1 MSTDDETENEE
12 GSASPG
18 IQAEL
23 LKSYLAFA
31 KRALARN
38 WLASALVLT
47 TVVAMTIVVAKYW
60 PRTYHCEAKLMVEI
74 NDALIGHGGTQNNV
88 ASLRGA
94 ANVISRHENLEAI
107 IKHTD
112 LVHLNAARRPPI
124 LKFKD
129 RMVEKFFGKMDD
141 DDAARA
147 MVWTLETR
155 LFADATDQQLVIGA
169 DWGDPET
176 SALIVQNAMDNY
188 LESRHT
194 AEISAIAEYISILE
208 GHANDLKNEVEALA
222 AQVQDARKKR
232 RDEVKEKLKL
242 AKGDTPAPQVVVRR
256 PVALPVIRD
265 GEDSV
270 ATRAAIDA
278 KRQAIADLEGQ
289 RQRRLLEL
297 QAKYDELKTR
307 YTPAHPVMEDLQQQI
322 NAASHES
329 PPVSALKSELRDL
342 EGQQEKRSAGM
353 AVGSA
358 LLGSGVRTSGLPPD
372 VQLPDDVVNLLN
384 SARPDDDTDPAL
396 GAQFGYAVAK
406 FSTLRTQIS
415 EARIELDTAQA
426 AFTRRYKVVSA
437 PEVPNKPIKPKVP
450 VIIGVGFFL
459 GLALGAVMGIGLELR
474 RGKIVEAWQVQE
486 LALPVLAELQFPP
499 SSSTPTE

>member
-1 MSTDDETENEE
+1 MPTDDEKDDEE
-12 GSASPG
+12 SAASPG
-18 IQAEL
+18 IPAEL

-38 WLASALVLT
+38 WLASAAILVA
-47 TVVAMTIVVAKYW
+47 VVAMTIVVAKYW

-112 LVHLNAARRPPI
+112 LVHLSASRRPPI
-124 LKFKD
+124 LKLKD
-129 RMVEKFFGKMDD
+129 RIIEKVFGKISDE
-141 DDAARA
+141 DAARA
-147 MVWTLETR
+147 MVWTLESK

-176 SALIVQNAMDNY
+176 ATVIVQNALDNY

-194 AEISAIAEYISILE
+194 AEISSIAEYISILE
-208 GHANDLKNEVEALA
+208 GHANDLKNEVESLA
-222 AQVQDARKKR
+222 KQVQDARMQR
-232 RDEVKEKLKL
+232 RAEVKAKLKEDH
-242 AKGDTPAPQVVVRR
+242 AVEAPPPVVRR
-256 PVALPVIRD
+256 PVVQIQRES
-265 GEDSV
+265 EDSI
-270 ATRAAIDA
+270 ATRAAIEA
-278 KRQAIADLEGQ
+278 KKQAITDLEGV
-289 RQRRLLEL
+289 RQRKLLEL
-297 QAKYDELKTR
+297 QSKYDELKTR

-322 NAASHES
+322 NALSHEA
-329 PPVSALKSELRDL
+329 PQVAALKSELHDL
-342 EGQQEKRSAGM
+342 EQQEEKRTTNI
-353 AVGSA
+353 AVGGA
-358 LLGSGVRTSGLPPD
+358 IAGSGVRSGALPTD

-450 VIIGVGFFL
+450 VIIGVGVFL
-459 GLALGAVMGIGLELR
+459 GLALGALMGIGLELR
-474 RGKIVEAWQVQE
+474 RGKIVERWQIQE

-499 SSSTPTE
+499 SSSNE